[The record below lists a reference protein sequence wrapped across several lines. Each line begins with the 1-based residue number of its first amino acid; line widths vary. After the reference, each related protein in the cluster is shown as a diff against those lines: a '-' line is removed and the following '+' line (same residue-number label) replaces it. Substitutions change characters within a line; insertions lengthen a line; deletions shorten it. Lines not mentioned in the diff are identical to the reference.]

1 MPPIRHTA
9 IRRMLAGV
17 KSFRARYY
25 ERDSQSMRQLV
36 EEGQKPDVLFIGCSD
51 SRVDPALLTLAEP
64 GELFVIRN
72 VANMVPP
79 YEPDERRHG
88 TSAAIEYAVRV
99 LKVSHIVVL
108 GHAHCGG
115 VQGLIRVKA
124 GETLPGDF
132 IAPWVTIAEAACA
145 QFIDAATTGLEDET
159 EEKRARTQAVYH
171 RMMESPF
178 SVERAA
184 VKVSVDN
191 LLTFPC
197 IAELSRLG
205 RLNLHGWWF
214 DLDTGDLWTLDHDR
228 GVFVPE
234 N

>member
-25 ERDSQSMRQLV
+25 ERDPDSMRQLV

-99 LKVSHIVVL
+99 LKVSHIVIL

-115 VQGLIRVKA
+115 VRGLIRVKA
-124 GETLPGDF
+124 GEKIDGDF
-132 IAPWVTIAEAACA
+132 IAPWVTITGAACD
-145 QFIDAATTGLEDET
+145 QFIDAAMVGVEDPAEQAIRRKAVLE
-159 EEKRARTQAVYH
+159 
-171 RMMESPF
+171 RMMDSPF

-197 IAELSRLG
+197 IKELVRLG

>member
-1 MPPIRHTA
+1 MSTIRHTA
-9 IRRMLAGV
+9 IRRMLAGM

-25 ERDSQSMRQLV
+25 ERDPENMRQLV
-36 EEGQKPDVLFIGCSD
+36 TEGQKPDVLFIGCSD

-79 YEPDERRHG
+79 YQPDERLHG

-99 LKVSHIVVL
+99 LKVSHVVVL

-115 VQGLIRVKA
+115 INGLIRVKA
-124 GETLPGDF
+124 GETIPGDF
-132 IAPWVTIAEAACA
+132 IAPWVSIAEDACNQFVEAAIA
-145 QFIDAATTGLEDET
+145 GASDEALEQRRRSVFE
-159 EEKRARTQAVYH
+159 
-171 RMMESPF
+171 RMKESPF

-191 LLTFPC
+191 LFTFPC
-197 IAELSRLG
+197 IQELVKLG
-205 RLNLHGWWF
+205 RLSVHGWWY
-214 DLDTGDLWTLDHDR
+214 DLDTGDLWTLDYDR
-228 GVFVPE
+228 GTFSPE

>member
-1 MPPIRHTA
+1 MPTLRHTA
-9 IRRMLAGV
+9 VRRMLAGV

-25 ERDSQSMRQLV
+25 ERDPGSMRQLV

-88 TSAAIEYAVRV
+88 TSAAIEYAVQV
-99 LKVSHIVVL
+99 LKVSHIVIL

-124 GETLPGDF
+124 GETIAGDF
-132 IAPWVTIAEAACA
+132 VAPWVTIAEPACD
-145 QFIDAATTGLEDET
+145 QFIAAALEGAGDE
-159 EEKRARTQAVYH
+159 EERAARTKALYE
-171 RMMESPF
+171 RMLESPF
-178 SVERAA
+178 AVERAA

-197 IAELSRLG
+197 IQELVRLG

>member
-9 IRRMLAGV
+9 IRRMVAGV

-25 ERDSQSMRQLV
+25 ERDPENMRQLV
-36 EEGQKPDVLFIGCSD
+36 SEGQKPDVLFIGCSD

-72 VANMVPP
+72 VANLVPP

-88 TSAAIEYAVRV
+88 TSAAIEYAIQV
-99 LKVSHIVVL
+99 LKVSHVVVL

-124 GETLPGDF
+124 GETIQGDF
-132 IAPWVTIAEAACA
+132 IAPWVSIAGAAVD
-145 QFIDAATTGLEDET
+145 QFIDAAVNGLAET
-159 EEKRARTQAVYH
+159 EQEQRRRTVFE
-171 RMMESPF
+171 RMKDSPF

-191 LLTFPC
+191 LFTFPC
-197 IAELSRLG
+197 VRELVRLG
-205 RLNLHGWWF
+205 RLNVHGWWF
-214 DLDTGDLWTLDHDR
+214 DLDTGDLWTLDHEK
-228 GVFVPE
+228 GTFTPE

>member
-25 ERDSQSMRQLV
+25 ERDPDSMRQLV

-99 LKVSHIVVL
+99 LKVSHIVIL

-115 VQGLIRVKA
+115 VRGLIRVKA
-124 GETLPGDF
+124 GEKIDGDF
-132 IAPWVTIAEAACA
+132 IAPWVTITGEACD
-145 QFIDAATTGLEDET
+145 QFIDAAVAGVSDPAEQAARRKAVLE
-159 EEKRARTQAVYH
+159 

-197 IAELSRLG
+197 IKELVRLG

>member
-1 MPPIRHTA
+1 M
-9 IRRMLAGV
+9 
-17 KSFRARYY
+17 
-25 ERDSQSMRQLV
+25 
-36 EEGQKPDVLFIGCSD
+36 
-51 SRVDPALLTLAEP
+51 
-64 GELFVIRN
+64 
-72 VANMVPP
+72 
-79 YEPDERRHG
+79 
-88 TSAAIEYAVRV
+88 
-99 LKVSHIVVL
+99 L

-124 GETLPGDF
+124 GETIAGDF
-132 IAPWVTIAEAACA
+132 IAPWVTIADAACA
-145 QFIDAATTGLEDET
+145 QFVDAAVAGVADAA
-159 EEKRARTQAVYH
+159 EKQSRAAAVYQ
-171 RMMESPF
+171 RMLESPF

-197 IAELSRLG
+197 IGELVRVG